1 MKKFLR
7 NVVEILLDDQGK
19 LSIGRVLLLSVFMLS
34 MVRWSIGQSIDNSCL
49 TVLLS
54 LLGYVLSGKILESV
68 SEKVGSIKEIKE
80 NVKELM
86 ER

>member
-19 LSIGRVLLLSVFMLS
+19 LSIGRVLLLSVFIMA
-34 MVRWSIGQSIDNSCL
+34 MIKWSTGQSIDDSAL